1 MATNREKVLQFA
13 QDKQFAGLPEGCAGA
28 GQVVE
33 PHCGD
38 VLKIGFNTRRE
49 IITEIG
55 YELTQSACPP
65 VHACA
70 HLICQL
76 AKDKAVLEAY
86 LLTYKQIAQLIS
98 DDGNLD
104 PEHVHCAQMAE
115 LALKQ
120 AIAQYSRA
128 KQNAQ

>member
-1 MATNREKVLQFA
+1 MATNREKVLEYA
-13 QDKQFAGLPEGCAGA
+13 QDKQFVGLPQECAA
-28 GQVVE
+28 VGQVIE

-55 YELTQSACPP
+55 YDLTESACPP

-76 AKDKAVLEAY
+76 AKDKAVIQGY
-86 LLTYKQIAQLIS
+86 LITYKQIAEMIS
-98 DDGNLD
+98 DNGELD

-120 AIAQYSRA
+120 AVSQYSL
-128 KQNAQ
+128 KKKSEL